1 MNEIKKE
8 QIKSNISQANY
19 KTNNKNTSQ
28 NLSIYISNIITKRT
42 IYWMVYV
49 YCNVNII
56 FRIIR
61 LVEEWSNGKG
71 ENIFS
76 EVDQQKNSSLI
87 IR

>member
-1 MNEIKKE
+1 MNEIKRE